1 MYKTRALRKDN
12 PHISKR
18 RGGRKQ
24 THRRF
29 SLQAA
34 FHHKHRHHHDHEPE
48 HEMSKT
54 PEESTN
60 SAEGLPMPIEM
71 NVTKSDEVNEVKPT
85 STVSFKMCHAHK

>member
-1 MYKTRALRKDN
+1 MRKDN

-29 SLQAA
+29 SLQA
-34 FHHKHRHHHDHEPE
+34 FHYKHRHHHDHDHE
-48 HEMSKT
+48 HELSKT

-60 SAEGLPMPIEM
+60 SAEGVAIEM
-71 NVTKSDEVNEVKPT
+71 EGRSRAEEEAPIRTPTVTFKPGHKSIG
-85 STVSFKMCHAHK
+85 